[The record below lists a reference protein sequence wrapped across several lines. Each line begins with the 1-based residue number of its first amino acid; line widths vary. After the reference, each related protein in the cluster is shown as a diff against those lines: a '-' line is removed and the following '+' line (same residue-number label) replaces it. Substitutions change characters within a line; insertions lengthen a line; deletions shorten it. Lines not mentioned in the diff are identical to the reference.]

1 MLKINNI
8 NILLYHQIGEMPTND
23 TNLDCFCST
32 TEFYRQMAFLKQSDY
47 SVISLNKAL
56 DLAFN
61 AKEIDRDYIV
71 LTFDDGCEKFYDTT
85 FPILDSFNFPAT
97 VYPIT
102 GFLGKI
108 ATLKGKSYPH
118 LKILSESM
126 LLELSKVG
134 VEIGAHTV
142 NHLKLTQITKPE
154 AEFQIMYSKDYLEQL
169 LGKNI
174 DSFSYPHGDYNKETI
189 RMVEY
194 CGFTN
199 ALTCKSGFIHDA
211 QSIFEIPRKYITY
224 FDNIEQFIHKLNY
237 YD

>member
-1 MLKINNI
+1 MLQVVNNI

-23 TNLDCFCST
+23 TNLHCFCST
-32 TEFYRQMAFLKQSDY
+32 TEFYRQMDYLKQSD
-47 SVISLNKAL
+47 SKVISLNMAL

-61 AKEIDRDYIV
+61 AKEIDANYIV

-85 FPILDSFNFPAT
+85 FPILDSFSFPAT

-108 ATLKGKSYPH
+108 VTLKGKRYPH

-126 LLELSKVG
+126 LLELSKLG

-142 NHLKLTQITKPE
+142 NHLKLTNITEEE
-154 AEFQIMYSKDYLEQL
+154 AEFQIKHSKEYLEQL
-169 LGKNI
+169 LGMKI
-174 DSFSYPHGDYNKETI
+174 DSFSYPHGDYNTETI
-189 RMVEY
+189 RIVKES
-194 CGFTN
+194 GFTN
-199 ALTCKSGFIHDA
+199 ALTCKSGFAQDA

-224 FDNIEQFIHKLNY
+224 FDNIINFIHKLN
-237 YD
+237 